1 MTMSVQGF
9 APMPARAR
17 PRINAGHPRLAKTAK
32 FVSWDACGTKTTE
45 KMLAALVLLVSS
57 AALPLRAPAR
67 GLGLRT
73 CNKPWRGCPEEGGS
87 RLGEKLAGFSEAMA
101 MYDGSTSD
109 KSCSTSAP
117 AGENGLD
124 RAASKGVATS
134 VAARNTLLQLYKTP
148 GRPASTP
155 TRSTRRL

>member
-1 MTMSVQGF
+1 
-9 APMPARAR
+9 
-17 PRINAGHPRLAKTAK
+17 
-32 FVSWDACGTKTTE
+32 
-45 KMLAALVLLVSS
+45 MLRALVRALMLSVTS
-57 AALPLRAPAR
+57 ALPLRAPAR
-67 GLGLRT
+67 GSVLSSCL
-73 CNKPWRGCPEEGGS
+73 KSWKGCPEGGSLSGS
-87 RLGEKLAGFSEAMA
+87 RLGENFAGFSEAMA
-101 MYDGSTSD
+101 MYDGSKSD
-109 KSCSTSAP
+109 KSASTRAP

>member
-1 MTMSVQGF
+1 MF
-9 APMPARAR
+9 
-17 PRINAGHPRLAKTAK
+17 
-32 FVSWDACGTKTTE
+32 
-45 KMLAALVLLVSS
+45 AALMLSVAS
-57 AALPLRAPAR
+57 ALPLRAPAR
-67 GLGLRT
+67 GPSRLST
-73 CNKPWRGCPEEGGS
+73 CNKPWKGCPEEGGS

-109 KSCSTSAP
+109 ESCSTCAR

-124 RAASKGVATS
+124 RAASKGLATS
-134 VAARNTLLQLYKTP
+134 AAARNTLLQLYKTP